1 MEPQQ
6 EEKEQ
11 EQQQQSPAD
20 DVDPRLDLT
29 SPEFDAQLALQ
40 TTDVQLPV
48 TDAPVLDNI
57 SRCAGMLQQDDSSQ
71 KPQQQQQQESGPSA
85 QEVSTVPPAAL
96 KLLNSVPPGPHQPW
110 AAPISLLLSPL
121 PAHTPHTHTHTHTQA
136 QAKKAK
142 AAALKQRA
150 LQAASRAEASVK
162 LGSLP
167 AIMDAAAVGPLAV
180 LAKWHAS
187 QQRIYVVTRHASGV
201 RGRAIGTLVAFD
213 KYLNLLLRDVEETYT
228 VIVKVQRIKQ
238 QQQQQVPAQAGQQQH
253 LPPPAPLQEQ
263 QQREAHQQQQPEQQ
277 QHPGQQQVQ
286 AEAGRGVRTRT
297 RWCRKQQ
304 QRYRHLDQILLK
316 GDNIVLLSGSPP
328 SNLQPAAAAAGAAAA
343 AAAVPGCVA
352 VL

>member
-11 EQQQQSPAD
+11 QQQEQHNPAD
-20 DVDPRLDLT
+20 LRLDLT
-29 SPEFDAQLALQ
+29 SPEFDAELALH
-40 TTDVQLPV
+40 TADVQLPV
-48 TDAPVLDNI
+48 PDAPVLDNI
-57 SRCAGMLQQDDSSQ
+57 SRCAGMLQQDDSQ
-71 KPQQQQQQESGPSA
+71 KPQQRQQQESGPSA
-85 QEVSTVPPAAL
+85 QE
-96 KLLNSVPPGPHQPW
+96 
-110 AAPISLLLSPL
+110 
-121 PAHTPHTHTHTHTQA
+121 A

-162 LGSLP
+162 LGSLL

-201 RGRAIGTLVAFD
+201 RGRAVGTLVAFD

-238 QQQQQVPAQAGQQQH
+238 QQQQQVPPQAGRQQPP
-253 LPPPAPLQEQ
+253 LPPPLPHQQ

-277 QHPGQQQVQ
+277 QHPGQQRPEQQQQ
-286 AEAGRGVRTRT
+286 AEAAGRGVSTRT

-316 GDNIVLLSGSPP
+316 GDNIVLLSGSAP

-343 AAAVPGCVA
+343 AAAAQGGA
-352 VL
+352 VVL